1 MTIDDLQNFWGS
13 RDPKVILKRK
23 LLHLLVG
30 IVLGTLGPYDSSN
43 LESIIL
49 RFGYWIGLVL
59 FGSMISG
66 IIARRFFP
74 WFKKQWDSVQ
84 LAFLGFC
91 ALMSVPI
98 FLAVIIIDLVYIRI
112 IFEEIE
118 VVSLNSVL
126 KHLLEMPL
134 GLLGYLLLY
143 GQVLVVSVMAFGSVV
158 LLASNHRKKPKE
170 PVEKVSGLLFLNRL
184 PPEIGTDLLCLA
196 MEDHYVRAHTK
207 KGDALV
213 LMRMADAIAELSD
226 YAGTQIH
233 RSWWV
238 SYAAIQKVSKEK
250 RRYFV
255 HLTNGLKAPV
265 SQTHVEKLR
274 DMKMI

>member
-1 MTIDDLQNFWGS
+1 MTIDDLQSFWGS

-23 LLHLLVG
+23 TLHLLVG

-43 LESIIL
+43 LENIAL
-49 RFGYWIGLVL
+49 RFGYWIGLVF

-74 WFKKQWDSVQ
+74 WFKKKHDSVQ

-98 FLAVIIIDLVYIRI
+98 FFAVIFIDLIYIHI
-112 IFEEIE
+112 IFEKIE
-118 VVSLNSVL
+118 VLSFSNVL
-126 KHLLEMPL
+126 EHLLGMPF
-134 GLLGYLLLY
+134 GLIGYLMLY

-158 LLASNHRKKPKE
+158 LLASNHRKKPIE
-170 PVEKVSGLLFLNRL
+170 PIKKTSGLLFLNRL
-184 PPEIGTDLLCLA
+184 PTEIGTDLLCLA
-196 MEDHYVRAHTK
+196 MEDHYVRAHTA
-207 KGDALV
+207 KGDTLV
-213 LMRMADAIAELSD
+213 LMRMADAITELSD

-238 SYAAIQKVSKEK
+238 SYAAIQRVSKEK

-255 HLTNGLKAPV
+255 HLKNGLKAPV

-274 DMKMI
+274 EMGII